1 MRLRLG
7 HEWQVFAWTLAA
19 GSPALA
25 TAIVL
30 LWLAPLALPARL
42 TLAAL
47 LTAAWIACALLA
59 RRTVERPLQTLAN
72 LLSALREGD
81 FSFRAHVEPPS
92 SGALAELQREVNAL
106 ATTLQQQRM
115 WATEATLLLRKV
127 MDAVDVAV
135 FAFDDTRK
143 LRLVNRAGES
153 LLGEPSER
161 LLARRA
167 EDLGLAFALG
177 GDSPRIVTVDL
188 PGGGGRWEVR
198 RGDFRQG
205 GLPLDLVVLSN
216 VSRALRE
223 EERQAWQRLVRVL
236 SHELNNSLAPI
247 RSIAGSLTSLLTR
260 EPRPDDWLADAQR
273 GLVVVGSRA
282 ESLTRFLEGYATLAR
297 LPAPRLASV
306 DLAPLVERVASLE
319 TRVSVRV
326 TGGPAASIEADS
338 DQVEHLLINLLR
350 NAAEAALT
358 TGGHVEIGWRVSS
371 GPIPVLALWI
381 DDEGPGI
388 ANPANLFVPF
398 FTTKPQGSGIGLALA
413 RQVAEAHGGTLT
425 LANREDAPG
434 ARALL
439 RLPVAAPAG
448 GGPT

>member
-1 MRLRLG
+1 MRLRLR
-7 HEWQVFAWTLAA
+7 HENRVLALA
-19 GSPALA
+19 LLSGLPALG
-25 TAIVL
+25 T
-30 LWLAPLALPARL
+30 
-42 TLAAL
+42 AAL
-47 LTAAWIACALLA
+47 LLWRLPLDGWLPSAAIALLVAAWLAFALAA
-59 RRTVERPLQTLAN
+59 RRTVERPLQTLVN

-81 FSFRAHVEPPS
+81 FGFRAHVDQTQP
-92 SGALAELQREVNAL
+92 GALADVQLEVNAL

-135 FAFDDTRK
+135 FAFDDARK
-143 LRLVNRAGES
+143 LRLINRAGES

-161 LLARRA
+161 ALARTA
-167 EDLGLAFALG
+167 DDLGLAFALT
-177 GDSPRIVTVDL
+177 GDGSAPRIVDVDL
-188 PGGGGRWEVR
+188 PGGGGRWEIR
-198 RGDFRQG
+198 HGDFRQG

-247 RSIAGSLTSLLTR
+247 RSIAGSLTSLLAR

-273 GLVVVGSRA
+273 GLAVVGSRA
-282 ESLTRFLEGYATLAR
+282 EALTRFLQGYATLAR

-306 DLAPLVERVASLE
+306 DLAPLVERVARLE
-319 TRVSVRV
+319 TRLRV
-326 TGGPAASIEADS
+326 AVTAGPRATIEADS
-338 DQVEHLLINLLR
+338 DQIEQLLINLLR
-350 NAAEAALT
+350 NAAEAALM
-358 TGGHVEIGWRVSS
+358 TGGKVEVGWRITG
-371 GPIPVLALWI
+371 GPAPVLALWI
-381 DDEGPGI
+381 DDDGPGI
-388 ANPANLFVPF
+388 ANSANLFVPF

-425 LANREDAPG
+425 LANRESASG

-439 RLPVAAPAG
+439 RLPLR
-448 GGPT
+448 TQRDD